1 MLSDW
6 EDFTQK
12 ATWDKVLTLYSVT
25 IWTQL
30 KETYMYRKMREKRIC
45 YIEKQQQ
52 KRKERRKVFF
62 LKHRDHTNN
71 YNFFISS

>member
-1 MLSDW
+1 
-6 EDFTQK
+6 
-12 ATWDKVLTLYSVT
+12 
-25 IWTQL
+25 
-30 KETYMYRKMREKRIC
+30 MYRKMREKRIW

>member
-30 KETYMYRKMREKRIC
+30 KDTYMYRKMREKKNML
-45 YIEKQQQ
+45 YWKATTEEKG
-52 KRKERRKVFF
+52 EEESFF
-62 LKHRDHTNN
+62 LKHRDHTDN